1 MPVRP
6 HVRAR
11 NSGIEKSTNRVVE
24 LWRLKFILL
33 RGDAAARDMSS
44 AIVSAVTIFKGSAG
58 DEAVASFIRNLA
70 ILD

>member
-1 MPVRP
+1 MRRTYVPAIP
-6 HVRAR
+6 ALR
-11 NSGIEKSTNRVVE
+11 NRQIESVE

-33 RGDAAARDMSS
+33 RGDAAARDVSS

>member
-1 MPVRP
+1 
-6 HVRAR
+6 
-11 NSGIEKSTNRVVE
+11 
-24 LWRLKFILL
+24 L